1 MTTAVEIRAPSEII
15 ADLCAGLEAM
25 PSANRLSDSDLDV
38 IYALVC
44 ELVSQGHYADALR
57 RASILALYRPGEP
70 RYLAALAYCNQKLGR
85 YAEAIANYAFAAHL
99 EPGNPEHM
107 LSIAECEILQ
117 HAFPAATESLNHVIR
132 FCNENSGHE
141 KTLQRAE
148 GIRALI
154 EAGGNP
160 A

>member
-1 MTTAVEIRAPSEII
+1 MSVTTEFNVISGPIATLFSDL
-15 ADLCAGLEAM
+15 ADL
-25 PSANRLSDSDLDV
+25 PSAGRLADSDSEV
-38 IYALVC
+38 IYANAYSLAV
-44 ELVSQGHYADALR
+44 QGRYAEAR
-57 RASILALYRPGEP
+57 KRFAVLALYRPASA
-70 RYLAALAYCNQKLGR
+70 RFAAGMAFCDQKLGR

-141 KTLQRAE
+141 NTLQRAE